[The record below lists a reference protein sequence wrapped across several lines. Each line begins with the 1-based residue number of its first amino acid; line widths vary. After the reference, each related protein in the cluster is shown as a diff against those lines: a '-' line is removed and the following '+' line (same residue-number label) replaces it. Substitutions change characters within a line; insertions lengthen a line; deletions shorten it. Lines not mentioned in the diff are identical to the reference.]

1 MLLKQLDIINHLKDE
16 DDDTSQNSKSEFK
29 EKMKAAE
36 GQCSNHHGSFV
47 QTVFSDQL
55 MKLLVHKQH
64 EPSGNK
70 LYQNSFILGGAGDQT
85 DSYNTFDGKISR
97 THKKEFSIQYSI
109 SIF

>member
-97 THKKEFSIQYSI
+97 IGSIKKDA
-109 SIF
+109 